1 MNNIL
6 GRECKV
12 ECFAVND
19 DGRVIRELLT
29 FSDLTKAG
37 EKLAV
42 EFSYCRNHGGKH
54 ALPVLWARKGWKD
67 HVLPT
72 WWSVDVYALEDGGA
86 GTCWGRYN
94 PTEREDPETG
104 RRVLNWP
111 YILEATEENKSL
123 ILAEIFRRAYGEE
136 AEK

>member
-1 MNNIL
+1 MMYL
-6 GRECKV
+6 GRECEV
-12 ECFAVND
+12 ECFAINEN
-19 DGRVIRELLT
+19 GRVIRELLT

-42 EFSYCRNHGGKH
+42 EFSYCENHGGKH

-67 HVLPT
+67 HVLNT
-72 WWSVDVYALEDGGA
+72 WWSVDVYAREDGGA

-111 YILEATEENKSL
+111 YIMEATEENKL
-123 ILAEIFRRAYGEE
+123 VILAEIFRRAYGDG
-136 AEK
+136 ADA

>member
-12 ECFAVND
+12 ECFAINEN
-19 DGRVIRELLT
+19 GRAIRELLT

-37 EKLAV
+37 
-42 EFSYCRNHGGKH
+42 GKH
-54 ALPVLWARKGWKD
+54 ALPVLWAREGWKAS
-67 HVLPT
+67 VLPT
-72 WWSVDVYALEDGGA
+72 WWSVDVYAREDGGA

-111 YILEATEENKSL
+111 YILEATEENKL
-123 ILAEIFRRAYGEE
+123 AILAEIFRRAYGEE
-136 AEK
+136 GDA

>member
-72 WWSVDVYALEDGGA
+72 WWSVDVYAREDGGA
-86 GTCWGRYN
+86 VYPYPGDYWHVIGSRRGAIGGN
-94 PTEREDPETG
+94 DPGE
-104 RRVLNWP
+104 W
-111 YILEATEENKSL
+111 ILEDAVV
-123 ILAEIFRRAYGEE
+123 ICGGVY
-136 AEK
+136 

>member
-1 MNNIL
+1 MNIL
-6 GRECKV
+6 GRECTIEHAGVFK
-12 ECFAVND
+12 N
-19 DGRVIRELLT
+19 GRSFREILT

-37 EKLAV
+37 ERLAV
-42 EFSYCRNHGGKH
+42 EFSYCENHGGKH

-67 HVLPT
+67 HVLNT
-72 WWSVDVYALEDGGA
+72 WWSVDVYAQENGGA

-111 YILEATEENKSL
+111 YILEATEENKSV

-136 AEK
+136 ADA